1 MAATPSMRA
10 VVFKG
15 VEQVQVEDRP
25 IPTIQDPRDAIVKV
39 TVSALCGSDLHWYRG
54 HQNIPTDFVP
64 GHEFAGVIHQLGTQV
79 TDLKCGDQVVATFTT
94 QCGECFHCKRKQTSR
109 CAQSFLFGNSAGTR
123 SIDGGQAEYVRVPFA
138 SSSLVRKPSEI
149 PSDMLV
155 LMGDIFPTGYFC
167 ASRFLKNMDP
177 EEARSACTVVVGCGP
192 VGMCAIAA
200 ASQWCDNIFA
210 IDMVAD
216 RLEEARRLGAKPI
229 MLTDDPVSKILEA
242 TEGRGADHVLEVV
255 GNAEAM
261 KLCVELARPFAC
273 ISSVGVQTSELTF
286 DGPSLYAKN
295 LTIAWGR
302 CPVRGIFEEALEC
315 LSKVHEKLAFLCQ
328 CRMKL
333 EQAPEA
339 YKLFNDRKV
348 HKVLFALDA

>member
-25 IPTIQDPRDAIVKV
+25 IPTIRTPRRHCQGDRLCPLRKRPSL
-39 TVSALCGSDLHWYRG
+39 VSRTPKHPYGLR
-54 HQNIPTDFVP
+54 P

-79 TDLKCGDQVVATFTT
+79 TDPQVRGPGGCHFHHAVRRVLSLQEETDQSLRPELSI
-94 QCGECFHCKRKQTSR
+94 C
-109 CAQSFLFGNSAGTR
+109 AGTR

-167 ASRFLKNMDP
+167 ASRFLKNLDP

-255 GNAEAM
+255 GSAEAM

-302 CPVRGIFEEALEC
+302 CP
-315 LSKVHEKLAFLCQ
+315 